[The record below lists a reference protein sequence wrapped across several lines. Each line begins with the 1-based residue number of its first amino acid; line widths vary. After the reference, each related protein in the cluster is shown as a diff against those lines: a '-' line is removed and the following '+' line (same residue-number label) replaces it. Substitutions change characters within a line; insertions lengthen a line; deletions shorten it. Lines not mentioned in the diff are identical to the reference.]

1 MTLRESDE
9 RTLSVVLEKYQ
20 TPGSIPHSFDQPAG
34 RVYKTPGEFKSG
46 KNYDTMG
53 TMYRYQYVNLVRP
66 YDSPFAHSHDMFDD
80 ISLGRDHIDIG
91 ELRYIHGD
99 ESGAIA
105 YEDDE
110 VDHLADIII
119 SRERYNQYFQETY
132 PKILKHRIRRWKSS
146 RNTVNIPVIEGRD
159 YEKIYEDDNVCLT
172 LTLTRTGHQR
182 TLQGT
187 CCCTADRE
195 TAWFYDN
202 MTTGWGLSFITA
214 KFKNNKNIAT
224 KACLISQKYQYI
236 DDKKIPLRIYTDN
249 IGETLTCKKV
259 IDHNGVL
266 IQDNPREEK
275 LGLILD
281 NKEIGDCLDR
291 YLSESTL
298 SNSDD

>member
-9 RTLSVVLEKYQ
+9 KTLSVILEKYL

-34 RVYKTPGEFKSG
+34 RVYVTPENFKSG
-46 KNYDTMG
+46 KHYDTMG
-53 TMYRYQYVNLVRP
+53 AMYRCQYVNLVRP

-80 ISLGRDHIDIG
+80 IALGRDHIDIG

-105 YEDDE
+105 YEDVGE
-110 VDHLADIII
+110 LDHLAGI
-119 SRERYNQYFQETY
+119 SISKEQYNQHFRDTY
-132 PKILKHRIRRWKSS
+132 PKILKHRIRRWKAS
-146 RNTVNIPVIEGRD
+146 RNVKDIPAREGFD
-159 YEKIYEDDNVCLT
+159 YKKLYEDDDVCLT
-172 LTLTRTGHQR
+172 LSLSRIGHQK

-195 TAWFYDN
+195 TAWFNDN
-202 MTTGWGLSFITA
+202 MTNGWGLSFITA
-214 KFKNNKNIAT
+214 KFKNNKDIAA
-224 KACLISQKYQYI
+224 KACLISQKYQFI
-236 DDKKIPLRIYTDN
+236 DDEKVPLRIYTDN

-259 IDHNGVL
+259 IDRNGVV

-281 NKEIGDCLDR
+281 NKEICDCLDE
-291 YLSESTL
+291 YLSTESY
-298 SNSDD
+298 SNAE